1 MSIFERLAEATL
13 RENWDGEIPDYI
25 VPHLLDVAQH
35 PEQHADQEWMVELLL
50 MQVEDFDTYA
60 ESGCCKTAFSIED
73 IYMSLRR
80 LGIRMDFWPG

>member
-1 MSIFERLAEATL
+1 MSVFERLEKATL
-13 RENWDGEIPDYI
+13 WENRQGEIPDYI
-25 VPHLLDVAQH
+25 VPHLLEVAKN
-35 PEQHADQEWMVELLL
+35 PERYEGQEWAVEILL

-80 LGIRMDFWPG
+80 LGIEMEFW

>member
-1 MSIFERLAEATL
+1 MTVFERLAEAAI
-13 RENWDGEIPDYI
+13 RENRDGEIPDYV
-25 VPHLLDVAQH
+25 VPHLLEVAQH
-35 PEQHADQEWMVELLL
+35 PENFADQEWVVEMLL

-80 LGIRMDFWPG
+80 LEIKMDFWPG

>member
-1 MSIFERLAEATL
+1 MNVFERLEKAAL
-13 RENWDGEIPDYI
+13 RENSEGEIPDYI
-25 VPHLLDVAQH
+25 VPHLLEVAQN
-35 PEQHADQEWMVELLL
+35 PERFDEQEWAVEILL

-80 LGIRMDFWPG
+80 LGIPMDFW

>member
-1 MSIFERLAEATL
+1 MNVFDQLAEAAL
-13 RENWDGEIPDYI
+13 RENRDGEIPDFI
-25 VPHLLDVAQH
+25 VPYLLEVAQH
-35 PEQHADQEWMVELLL
+35 PEDYTDQEWAIEILL

-80 LGIRMDFWPG
+80 LGIKLEFWG

>member
-1 MSIFERLAEATL
+1 MSVFERLERAALMEN
-13 RENWDGEIPDYI
+13 REGEIPDYI
-25 VPHLLDVAQH
+25 VPHLLEVAQH
-35 PEQHADQEWMVELLL
+35 PERFSEQEWAVEILL

-80 LGIRMDFWPG
+80 LGIPMEFWK

>member
-1 MSIFERLAEATL
+1 MSVFERLEQAAL
-13 RENWDGEIPDYI
+13 RENRQGEIPDYI
-25 VPHLLDVAQH
+25 VPHLLEVAQN
-35 PEQHADQEWMVELLL
+35 PERFSDDEWAVEILL

-80 LGIRMDFWPG
+80 LGVEMDFW